1 MLRSKDSEFRE
12 GCWFRSM
19 QGTPSPAPAEII
31 FMRDHLHEGF
41 LLGPGFDG
49 DSRAARRADQEE
61 VSHEEANASRSRNE
75 TPTSM

>member
-1 MLRSKDSEFRE
+1 MWFDAPLKGFRVSRRMLVPLNA
-12 GCWFRSM
+12 G
-19 QGTPSPAPAEII
+19 GTRPSSG
-31 FMRDHLHEGF
+31 RDHLHEGF

-61 VSHEEANASRSRNE
+61 VSHEEANASRRRNE

>member
-1 MLRSKDSEFRE
+1 MLVPLNAGDT
-12 GCWFRSM
+12 
-19 QGTPSPAPAEII
+19 QPSSG
-31 FMRDHLHEGF
+31 RDYLHARHLHEGF